1 MSKPNIDTIADT
13 KKPQQYKVL
22 IVDDEPAIREM
33 LELVLAAEGF
43 HLLVADSAQ
52 KAHELVVDEQPDII
66 LLDWMM
72 PGVTGLEF
80 LRRLRRSEMTATI
93 PVILITAKT
102 EEDSRV
108 AGLDSGADDYIT
120 KPFAPRELIS
130 RIYAILRRINRIE
143 MNQVIEFEQM
153 LFDPASYRVQVRGMT
168 LDLGPTEF
176 RLLQFFLKN
185 QDRVYNRDQIMDH
198 VWGGNVYLDERT
210 VDVHILRLRK
220 ALSEHSYD
228 KYIQTVRGVGY
239 RFSNLSKGSVKTT

>member
-1 MSKPNIDTIADT
+1 MSNSNLDASSNNNS
-13 KKPQQYKVL
+13 QQYRVL
-22 IVDDEPAIREM
+22 IVDDEEAIRDM

-43 HLLVADSAQ
+43 QLSSAESAQ
-52 KAHELVVDEQPDII
+52 KAHSLVVDEQPDII

-72 PGVTGLEF
+72 PGVSGLEF

-93 PVILITAKT
+93 PVILLTAKT
-102 EEDSRV
+102 EEDNRV

-130 RIYAILRRINRIE
+130 RIHAVLRRTSRLEVNKII
-143 MNQVIEFEQM
+143 QFEDM
-153 LFDPASYRVQVRGMT
+153 IFDPSSYRVMIKDQL

-220 ALSEHSYD
+220 VLAESQYD
-228 KYIQTVRGVGY
+228 RYIQTVRGVGY
-239 RFSNLSKGSVKTT
+239 RFSGVPKGSEIPK